1 MEMLSSPQFWSALGA
16 IMLLNLVLSGDNAI
30 VIAMA
35 ARNLPPEHQKKA
47 IIWGTFGALAV
58 RIVMTVVVVYLL
70 KIPGLK
76 FIGGLALIWIAIG
89 LVSSGDDGDGHGE
102 ASSSFWDAMKTI
114 MIADAV
120 MGLDNVLAVAAA
132 AGGDLTLVMIGLA
145 LSIPIV
151 VFGSTLVLKL
161 MSRFPIV
168 IWIGVA
174 LLGWTAGL
182 MIWEENFFAAFTTAN
197 AGLKQVFIGVVA
209 LITLGIAYLLYQR
222 SKSKDDQSV

>member
-1 MEMLSSPQFWSALGA
+1 MEMLSTPQFWSALGA

-35 ARNLPPEHQKKA
+35 ARNLPAQHQKKA
-47 IIWGTFGALAV
+47 IIWGTFGAIAV
-58 RIVMTVVVVYLL
+58 RVVMTVVVVYLL

-76 FIGGLALIWIAIG
+76 FIGGLLLVWIAIQ
-89 LVSSGDDGDGHGE
+89 LVAEGDDDDSHGE
-102 ASSSFWDAMKTI
+102 ASTSFWGAMKTI

-132 AGGDLTLVMIGLA
+132 AGGDLVMVIIGLF

-151 VFGSTLVLKL
+151 VFGSTIVLKL
-161 MSRFPIV
+161 MERFPIV

-182 MIWEENFFAAFTTAN
+182 MMWEENL
-197 AGLKQVFIGVVA
+197 LKPYTDPYHAYSKVVIGIITLV
-209 LITLGIAYLLYQR
+209 TLGIAWMMY
-222 SKSKDDQSV
+222 KKANAAKKED